1 MALAR
6 LRFVQ
11 RALEVVGPDDVLVFN
26 GHSGPLSP
34 STLQRSHAWQ
44 SASPVSGSFGRP
56 TGMTATLSEFLLRRS
71 HQDLIH
77 RHTALPG
84 DNVGDHVG
92 DVLGFEPLDRLS
104 ISLCAGALAN
114 RFRFGWIKL
123 RMFTTRRTFA
133 RRCGEC
139 HERLACSSLRRE
151 NPALGARG
159 PPSAVLLLTV
169 EDASSRGGRHSA
181 DHARA
186 A

>member
-34 STLQRSHAWQ
+34 STLQRSHTWQ
-44 SASPVSGSFGRP
+44 SASPVSGSERLVRAADRDDCHIVRIPAPSVAPG
-56 TGMTATLSEFLLRRS
+56 S
-71 HQDLIH
+71 HSPPH
-77 RHTALPG
+77 GAAG

-133 RRCGEC
+133 RRCGE
-139 HERLACSSLRRE
+139 
-151 NPALGARG
+151 
-159 PPSAVLLLTV
+159 
-169 EDASSRGGRHSA
+169 
-181 DHARA
+181 
-186 A
+186 